1 MKEIPLLTPSDVELR
16 VSQIQQTN
24 YGCYVTLL
32 CYKDARCDMKV
43 LDAVFGPMN
52 WTRTHEIINGNL
64 FCTVSIWDEVKEQP
78 NRMLALKVIL
88 KQPKVK
94 LQTVSSGPAP
104 MLELA
109 VNCMSPPRS
118 DSN

>member
-52 WTRTHEIINGNL
+52 WTSTHE
-64 FCTVSIWDEVKEQP
+64 
-78 NRMLALKVIL
+78 
-88 KQPKVK
+88 
-94 LQTVSSGPAP
+94 